1 MEKAMKFVKLEGLA
15 NDFIITADTLGGGAA
30 LPEMIRGRAAFLCD
44 RRRGIGGDGVICVL
58 PSKKADFAMRIFNAD
73 GSEAEMCGNGIRCFA
88 LYLKKTG
95 LWDRPQCAVE
105 TLRGVVTTSYEGN
118 SIRVNMGPPILDAP
132 EIPVA
137 RASGDVIMERITV
150 DKREFSVTAVSM
162 GNPHAVIYAD
172 ELSDELVLT
181 YGKKLES
188 HPFFPKKANIEFVK
202 VISGTEIRMRVYERG
217 CGETMACGTGAC
229 ASVVAGVL
237 NHKHGTKVT
246 VHLLGGD
253 LLVEWTGDRK
263 SPVFMTGPAT
273 WVYSGE
279 IEL

>member
-1 MEKAMKFVKLEGLA
+1 MKFAKLEGIA

-30 LPEMIRGRAAFLCD
+30 MLENVRTRSAPLCD
-44 RRRGIGGDGVICVL
+44 RRRGIGADGVLVVL

-95 LWDRPQCAVE
+95 LWNNPHLAVE
-105 TLRGVVTTSYEGN
+105 TLRGVVKTSFENGM
-118 SIRVNMGPPILDAP
+118 IRVDMGPPILSAP
-132 EIPVA
+132 QIPVA
-137 RASGDVIMERITV
+137 KASGEAVMERVTV
-150 DKREFSVTAVSM
+150 DKREFLVTAVSM
-162 GNPHAVIYAD
+162 GNPHAVVYAD
-172 ELSDELVLT
+172 ELSDELVLG

-188 HPFFPKKANIEFVK
+188 HPFFPNKANVEFVK
-202 VISGTEIRMRVYERG
+202 VLSDSEITMRVYERG

-229 ASVVAGVL
+229 ASVVSGVL
-237 NHKHGTKVT
+237 NHRHGTNVA

-253 LLVEWTGDRK
+253 LQVEWNGERK
-263 SPVFMTGPAT
+263 SPVYMVGPAA

-279 IEL
+279 IDL